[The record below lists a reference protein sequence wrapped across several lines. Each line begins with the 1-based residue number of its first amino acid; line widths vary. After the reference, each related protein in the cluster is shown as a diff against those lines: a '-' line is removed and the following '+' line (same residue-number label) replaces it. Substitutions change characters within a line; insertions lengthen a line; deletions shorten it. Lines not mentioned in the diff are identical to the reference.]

1 MTRKSEL
8 ARTALMD
15 AAEEL
20 FGRHG
25 IDQVSSRRIAE
36 HAGTANHSAVAY
48 HFGDRD
54 GLIRALFER
63 QAESTDALRA
73 ALFREIGTDGNLTDY
88 LRCMIL
94 PATQSFSTLS
104 VPSWRARFISQARHN
119 PTAAA
124 LLTER
129 ATTVSSDSEE
139 IRALTL
145 AHLGHLDRDV
155 MIGRAWILSRIIF
168 DVCAEYEASVAA
180 GGRTA
185 DWASLGNFLTD
196 AAAGLLA
203 APVSEPSP
211 FHPTPDTVP

>member
-1 MTRKSEL
+1 MARKSEL

-20 FGRHG
+20 FGRYG

-36 HAGTANHSAVAY
+36 HAGAANHSAVAY

-63 QAESTDALRA
+63 QAETTDALRSA
-73 ALFREIGTDGNLTDY
+73 MFREIGADGSLTDY

-94 PATQSFSTLS
+94 PATQSFSALPI
-104 VPSWRARFISQARHN
+104 PSWRARFISQARHN
-119 PTAAA
+119 PTAVK

-129 ATTVSSDSEE
+129 ATTVSSESEE

-145 AHLGHLDRDV
+145 THLGHLDRDV
-155 MIGRAWILSRIIF
+155 MIGRAWILSRMIF

-180 GGRTA
+180 GNREA
-185 DWASLGNFLTD
+185 AWEALGNFLTD
-196 AAAGLLA
+196 AAAGLLG

-211 FHPTPDTVP
+211 FHPDPATL

>member
-1 MTRKSEL
+1 MARKSEL

-20 FGRHG
+20 FGRYG

-36 HAGTANHSAVAY
+36 RAGNSNHSAVAY

-63 QAESTDALRA
+63 QAESTDELRVA
-73 ALFREIGTDGNLTDY
+73 MFREIGPGGSLTDH

-94 PATQSFSTLS
+94 PATQSFSDLP
-104 VPSWRARFISQARHN
+104 VPSWRARFINQARHN
-119 PTAAA
+119 PTAAT
-124 LLTER
+124 LLAQR
-129 ATTVSSDSEE
+129 ATTVSTASEE
-139 IRALTL
+139 VRTLTI

-155 MIGRAWILSRIIF
+155 LIGRAWILSRMIF
-168 DVCAEYEASVAA
+168 EVCAEYEAGIAA
-180 GGRTA
+180 GNREA
-185 DWASLGNFLTD
+185 DWAALGNFLTD

-203 APVSEPSP
+203 APVTEPSP
-211 FHPTPDTVP
+211 FRPTPDSMP